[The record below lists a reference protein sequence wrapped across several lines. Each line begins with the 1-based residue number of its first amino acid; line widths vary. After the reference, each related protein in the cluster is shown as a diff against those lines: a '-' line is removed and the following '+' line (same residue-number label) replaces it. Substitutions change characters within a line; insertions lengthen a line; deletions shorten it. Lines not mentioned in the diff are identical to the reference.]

1 MQSLRGSSTFSRF
14 TCRQGLTTCYP
25 VQFGTLCPFR
35 IRSFTMK
42 FKFNLLVFVSIG
54 VFVVFVGYSRKSFGN
69 DLVTEHVRLVVR
81 SQVERSKFLLV
92 TMVNKG
98 TGNFKRFQR
107 SARVNGLP
115 LKVLGLG
122 QEYKGWGEK
131 VHWLTKE
138 MEPYKNDSE
147 KIIMF
152 ADGFDVLLNAG
163 IDLILEK
170 FYRFN
175 ARVVFSGTRECYPMD
190 LLPK

>member
-1 MQSLRGSSTFSRF
+1 MFM
-14 TCRQGLTTCYP
+14 
-25 VQFGTLCPFR
+25 V
-35 IRSFTMK
+35 
-42 FKFNLLVFVSIG
+42 
-54 VFVVFVGYSRKSFGN
+54 YSRLPEQHFPRKNLSN
-69 DLVTEHVRLVVR
+69 DSLTESSLAVR
-81 SQVERSKFLLV
+81 SQEFKFLLV
-92 TMVNKG
+92 TMVNKESS
-98 TGNFKRFQR
+98 NFKRFQR

-131 VHWLTKE
+131 VYWLTKE
-138 MEPYKNDSE
+138 LELYKNDSE

-175 ARVVFSGTRECYPMD
+175 ARVVFSGTRECYPLD

>member
-1 MQSLRGSSTFSRF
+1 
-14 TCRQGLTTCYP
+14 
-25 VQFGTLCPFR
+25 
-35 IRSFTMK
+35 MK
-42 FKFNLLVFVSIG
+42 CKFNLLAFVSIG
-54 VFVVFVGYSRKSFGN
+54 VFFVFIGYSRKSFGN
-69 DLVTEHVRLVVR
+69 DFVTEHVRSVVR
-81 SQVERSKFLLV
+81 SQVERSKFLVV
-92 TMVNKG
+92 TMVNKE

-131 VHWLTKE
+131 VYWLTKE
-138 MEPYKNDSE
+138 LELYKNDSE

-163 IDLILEK
+163 IDLILDK

-175 ARVVFSGTRECYPMD
+175 ARVVFSGTRECFPLD